1 MKLRSTVRL
10 LAVLGV
16 VALAAG
22 CTGRAGRAVG
32 PSGAASAQGAPD
44 LARFS
49 NPQVVADRLE
59 VPWGIA
65 FLPDGSALVTERESA
80 RILLVQPGAPPREVT
95 RVPGVE
101 PVGEGGLL
109 GIAVPPDYARTRL
122 VYAYLTSGEDNRIV
136 RFRLGEQP
144 QPILTGIPKASIHNG
159 GRIAFGP
166 DGMLYATTGT
176 SVPSRA
182 QDRRSLGGKILRL
195 EPDGG
200 VPADNPFPGSPVFTL
215 GHRNVEGI
223 AWDAAGRLFASEFG
237 QSRFDE
243 VNRIQ
248 AGRNYGWP
256 EFEGGGAGDRF
267 VDPLLTWRTSEAS
280 PSGVAVDGAV
290 LYVAALHGERL
301 WAVPLDQSGGVGRPT
316 ALLTGQYG
324 RLRTVA
330 VARDGAI
337 WVLTSNRD
345 RRGVPGPDDDRIL
358 RFPARQRGGQVSR
371 TAGGRGSAPPRS

>member
-1 MKLRSTVRL
+1 MRRGLTVRL
-10 LAVLGV
+10 AAAAGAL
-16 VALAAG
+16 ALAAG
-22 CTGRAGRAVG
+22 CTGRAGHAVQ
-32 PSGAASAQGAPD
+32 PSGTVRLVLD
-44 LARFS
+44 TARFAS
-49 NPQVVADRLE
+49 PEVVADHLE

-65 FLPDGSALVTERESA
+65 FLPDGSALVSERESA
-80 RILLVQPGAPPREVT
+80 RILRVRRGAEPREVA

-109 GIAVPPDYARTRL
+109 GLALAPDYARSRL
-122 VYAYLTSGEDNRIV
+122 LYAYFTAAEDNRIV
-136 RFRLGEQP
+136 RFRLGEEP
-144 QPILTGIPKASIHNG
+144 RAVLTGIPKASIHNG

-176 SVPSRA
+176 SVPGRA
-182 QDRRSLGGKILRL
+182 QDRGSLGGKILRL

-200 VPADNPFPGSPVFTL
+200 IPADNPFPGSPVFTL

-223 AWDAAGRLFASEFG
+223 AWDAAGRMFASEFG

-256 EFEGGGAGDRF
+256 DFEGGGAGDRF
-267 VDPLLTWRTSEAS
+267 TDPLLTWRTSEAS
-280 PSGVAVDGAV
+280 PSGVAIQGGV

-301 WAVPLDQSGGVGRPT
+301 WAVPLDRGGGVGRPS
-316 ALLTGQYG
+316 ALLTGRYG

-330 VARDGAI
+330 VAPDGAL
-337 WVLTSNRD
+337 WVMTSNRD
-345 RRGVPGPDDDRIL
+345 GRGHPGPDDDRIL
-358 RFPARQRGGQVSR
+358 RFPAAQ
-371 TAGGRGSAPPRS
+371 